1 MSRKRG
7 PALLAAALLGSA
19 LAGAAYFYGKRL
31 RPEDFEQEQDYKLD
45 KRRLA
50 SGLAVLIALGLLV
63 TAATDADDD
72 EP

>member
-1 MSRKRG
+1 MSRKRR

-19 LAGAAYFYGKRL
+19 LASAAYFYGKRL
-31 RPEDFEQEQDYKLD
+31 RPEDFAPEQDYRLD
-45 KRRLA
+45 GRRLA
-50 SGLAVLIALGLLV
+50 SGLAVVVALGLLV